1 MCELKVENL
10 AVVGGVALGYE
21 VRVTACNKIMSRQRS
36 HEYNYTLRGMWYS
49 AAQLQLT
56 VILLH
61 IKQCHTYIPG
71 RTLHVNVVII
81 AHKVTLNFASSFVRE
96 CSAS

>member
-21 VRVTACNKIMSRQRS
+21 VRVTATRSRQRS

-61 IKQCHTYIPG
+61 NA
-71 RTLHVNVVII
+71 TLIYTGENPACERRYHHSQSYLELCVE
-81 AHKVTLNFASSFVRE
+81 F
-96 CSAS
+96 